1 MLFLKLK
8 KPGFY
13 AHKETRFYQNFI
25 YNSKSRQNKKKSKHH
40 FVDIVIK

>member
-13 AHKETRFYQNFI
+13 ALKETRFYQNFI